1 MLELP
6 TVNEA
11 VGLKD
16 HELIAYFVVFGV
28 LAPAGTLANIV
39 ARLNQAINV
48 AAGAKGPQVKF
59 AATGLAID
67 PGTPEH
73 LQRRNKADT

>member
-11 VGLKD
+11 LGLKD
-16 HELIAYFVVFGV
+16 YELIAYFAVFEV

-48 AAGAKGPQVKF
+48 AAGAKGP
-59 AATGLAID
+59 
-67 PGTPEH
+67 
-73 LQRRNKADT
+73 